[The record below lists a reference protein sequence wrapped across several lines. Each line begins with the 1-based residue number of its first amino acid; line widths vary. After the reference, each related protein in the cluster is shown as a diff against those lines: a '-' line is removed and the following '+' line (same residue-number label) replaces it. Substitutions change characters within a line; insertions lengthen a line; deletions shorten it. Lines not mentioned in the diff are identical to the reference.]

1 MVTIRFGIT
10 GLLLTGLLIS
20 SSFGIAGIGFH
31 WGKDL
36 TLQMEDKE
44 QEWLSFEDLIIDD
57 NGITGTLPPEITSIT
72 GTDLPIFLSRTDW
85 ESTSLNLGGKIFI
98 DVIPFLNCIELSANY
113 GLWQYNGSIAY
124 PTSMS
129 IRDNVSYSSVSN
141 PEDLFD
147 VVYDTVPL
155 TLKEISGVDVG
166 GLTGTPYMKL
176 QFDLTVRKY
185 LLKLPPVVNI
195 LKIYGGGGLSLHFA
209 TPILHKTI
217 IEDALGSTLDDS
229 FSLDALNDD
238 LFSNDELMKNILQEI
253 VDRMMTPHMGMHF
266 DLGASVK
273 VPIIPLGA
281 YIDGKFMIPFGQMDE
296 NVDIG
301 GFGLLLNFGLSLSI

>member
-1 MVTIRFGIT
+1 MVSIRFGIT
-10 GLLLTGLLIS
+10 GFLLTGLLIS

-36 TLQMEDKE
+36 TLQMEDKK
-44 QEWLSFEDLIIDD
+44 QEWLSFDDLVIDD
-57 NGITGTLPPEITSIT
+57 NSIGTLPPEITSIT
-72 GTDLPIFLSRTDW
+72 GTDLPIFLSRTNW
-85 ESTSLNLGGKIFI
+85 ESTPVNMGGKIFI
-98 DVIPFLNCIELSANY
+98 DVVPVLNAIELSVNY
-113 GLWQYNGSIAY
+113 GLWQYDGKIVY

-129 IRDNVSYSSVSN
+129 IRNVDYADVSN

-147 VVYDTVPL
+147 VEYDTIPL
-155 TLKEISGVDVG
+155 TLKEFSGIDVG

-217 IEDALGSTLDDS
+217 IEDALGKTLENS
-229 FSLDALNDD
+229 FSLNELDAD
-238 LFSNDELMKNILQEI
+238 LFSDDELMKNILQEI

-266 DLGASVK
+266 DLGVSVK
-273 VPIIPLGA
+273 VPIIPLGV
-281 YIDGKFMIPFGQMDE
+281 YIDGKFLLPFGQMDE

-301 GFGLLLNFGLSLSI
+301 GYGLLLNFGLSLSL

>member
-1 MVTIRFGIT
+1 MVKIRYFIAGILFT
-10 GLLLTGLLIS
+10 TMLVS

-36 TLQMEDKE
+36 TLQMEDVD
-44 QEWLSFEDLIIDD
+44 QEWLSFENLVIDHS
-57 NGITGTLPPEITSIT
+57 NIPGTLPPEITEIT
-72 GTDLPIFLSRTDW
+72 GSDLPIFLSRKNW
-85 ESTSLNLGGKIFI
+85 EATPVNLGGKVFI
-98 DVIPFLNCIELSANY
+98 DVIPFLNCLELSVNY
-113 GLWQYNGSIAY
+113 GLWQYDGKLAY

-129 IRDNVSYSSVSN
+129 VKNGVDYAAVKN

-147 VVYDTVPL
+147 VQYDTIPL
-155 TLKEISGVDVG
+155 TLKEFSGIDVG

-209 TPILHKTI
+209 TPILHKKI
-217 IEDALGSTLDDS
+217 IEDALGKTLENS
-229 FSLDALNDD
+229 FSLTELDGD
-238 LFSNDELMKNILQEI
+238 LFSNDELMKNILEEI
-253 VDRMMTPHMGMHF
+253 TSRMMTPHMGMHF

-273 VPIIPLGA
+273 VPIIPLGV
-281 YIDGKFMIPFGQMDE
+281 YVDGKFMIPFGQMDE

-301 GFGLLLNFGLSLSI
+301 GYGLLLNFGLSLSI